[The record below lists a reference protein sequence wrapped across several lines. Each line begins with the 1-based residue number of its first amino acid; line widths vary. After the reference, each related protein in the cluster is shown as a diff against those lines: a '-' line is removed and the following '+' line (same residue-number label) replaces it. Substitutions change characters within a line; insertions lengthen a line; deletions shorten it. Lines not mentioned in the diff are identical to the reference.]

1 MPRKTLKQRTKQVP
15 VEGWTEGRLRSFLT
29 GVLRS
34 GYRRWPPKYQALK
47 KALVGRK
54 INLKT
59 GRMGYHY
66 QCNSCKQEFPTKEVQ
81 VDHINPI
88 VDPNKG
94 FVSWD
99 EVINRLFCPVEELQV
114 LCSECH
120 SIKTKSENIIRKAN
134 SNASSQKNNKK

>member
-1 MPRKTLKQRTKQVP
+1 MPRKTLKQRTNQVP
-15 VEGWTEGRLRSFLT
+15 VEGWTEGRLRSFLM

-66 QCNSCKQEFPTKEVQ
+66 LCNSCKKEFPTKEVQ

-94 FVSWD
+94 FMSWD
-99 EVINRLFCPVEELQV
+99 DVIGRLFCSEEGLQV

-120 SIKTKSENIIRKAN
+120 SIKTKGENELRK
-134 SNASSQKNNKK
+134 SVASVKKKKM